1 MSFVV
6 VVDSSSDIP
15 KSIAEQNGIV
25 VVPMPVT
32 IDGQTYL
39 EGVDI
44 FTEEFYTNFP
54 SFTDLPKTSQPNL
67 QTLLEHYE
75 EVLHRG
81 DEVVAIHLSSGLSS
95 TYDTARMVR
104 DMCSDPERIH
114 VIDSLGASFGVG
126 LLALLTK
133 DKLNSFASW
142 QDLEAFI
149 LEQRQKMRYV
159 FTLDTL
165 EYLVKGGRVSKTAG
179 FVGNLLDVKPIL
191 HFSSEG
197 KIEQFGKVRS
207 RRAALRKLADTL
219 AEEIVLPEQQI
230 IGISHSNCLEDAQ
243 TLAEEIRQRV
253 TVGDIIIGEIG
264 CIIGSHTGPG
274 TVALFYQR

>member
-15 KSIAEQNGIV
+15 KSMAQERGIV

-44 FTEEFYTNFP
+44 FTDEFYEKFGTFAE
-54 SFTDLPKTSQPNL
+54 LPKTSQPNL

-75 EVLHRG
+75 EILQRG

-104 DMCSDPERIH
+104 DMCSAPERVH

-126 LLALLTK
+126 LLALLTR
-133 DKLNSFASW
+133 DKLDSFSAW
-142 QDLEAFI
+142 TELETFI
-149 LEQRQKMRYV
+149 LGERQKMRYI

-165 EYLVKGGRVSKTAG
+165 EYLVKGGRVSKTSG
-179 FVGNLLDVKPIL
+179 FVGNLLDVKAIL

-219 AEEIVLPEQQI
+219 AEEIVDPEQQVV
-230 IGISHSNCLEDAQ
+230 GISHAKCLADAQ
-243 TLAEEIRQRV
+243 ILAEDIRQRV
-253 TVGDIIIGEIG
+253 KVKDIIIGEVG